1 MFRSEETNRFVVEE
15 LRKEK
20 KQQVDLLVNKLF
32 ETSSY
37 SSIESPKNIRRKFGK
52 WLCKKKV
59 EKSIQDFHNIGL
71 LDFDCLDSDLGIL
84 SKLAI
89 EILEPA
95 QTTNTNFDKLLEW
108 SYVVG
113 DKQYFLYSWN
123 DSKVQGLIA
132 VDGALMAGILFI
144 LQLLD
149 GAQNL
154 TLSVPTLVL
163 YSISFV
169 LLACSIVF
177 CLIHTIPKLNSKMG
191 HGHNLKTM
199 IGINR
204 FVKMQNL
211 LGGKNYFRAEQFYYE
226 NVKVLEPKDLFE
238 MNIYQIVGMN
248 TNNIK
253 SHRII
258 RKAVIATIISISSLI
273 FATVIFAIQ
282 NIVL

>member
-1 MFRSEETNRFVVEE
+1 MFRSDETNRFVIEE

-20 KQQVDLLVNKLF
+20 KQQFDLLVNKLF

-37 SSIESPKNIRRKFGK
+37 SSIDSPKSIRRKFGT
-52 WLCKKKV
+52 WLCKKRVKR
-59 EKSIQDFHNIGL
+59 SIQDFHNIGL
-71 LDFDCLDSDLGIL
+71 IDFDCRDSGLCIL
-84 SKLAI
+84 SELAT
-89 EILEPA
+89 EIFEPA
-95 QTTNTNFDKLLEW
+95 QTTNANFDKLLEW

-154 TLSVPTLVL
+154 TLSVSSLVL
-163 YSISFV
+163 YAISFV
-169 LLACSIVF
+169 LLACSILF
-177 CLIHTIPKLNSKMG
+177 CLGHTIPKLNSKMG

-204 FVKMQNL
+204 FVKTQNL
-211 LGGKNYFRAEQFYYE
+211 LGGKKYFRAEQFYLE
-226 NVKVLEPKDLFE
+226 NVKVLELKDLLE

-258 RKAVIATIISISSLI
+258 RKAVISTIISITSLI
-273 FATVIFAIQ
+273 IATVIFALQ
-282 NIVL
+282 NITL